1 MREETRN
8 FSFRYKLMK
17 TKIDFSHIFMVAT
30 LLLILSCK
38 SGSDQ
43 PVLLDNSYATKAVD
57 DLTQIIIHDI
67 FSPPQAARIY
77 AYTTIA
83 GFEAARFGAPALT
96 SLAGQLRDFGSVP
109 APDKETEINFDLAG
123 LEAAYTTGK
132 ALIFSEATLEEKKA
146 AAYQKIKTNTKLS
159 NKVWKNSLAFGQ
171 QVAAH
176 VLAWADKDNYKQTR
190 TFPKYSIQDNPATW
204 KPTPPSYMQGIE
216 PSWREIRPFV
226 LDSAQQFKPIAP
238 TPFDTKEDSKFFKE
252 VMEVYLTGKNL
263 TDEQKAIAN
272 FWDCNP
278 YVTHQTG
285 HVMFATKKITPGG
298 HWMGIASQAC
308 LQAGKSYVETSQ
320 ILAITAITLSD
331 GFISC
336 WDEKY
341 RSVLV
346 RPETVINTHID
357 ETWAPLLQT
366 PPFPEYTSGHSV
378 ISSAASVA
386 LTNIFG
392 DNFAYVDSVEV
403 PYGLPPRSFKSFYQ
417 AADEASISRLYGG
430 IHYMPAITEG
440 VKQGKNVGALIS
452 ARIKLRE

>member
-1 MREETRN
+1 MKSIVLK
-8 FSFRYKLMK
+8 FSIAIVAFAVACK
-17 TKIDFSHIFMVAT
+17 TNPEQLAALENKYGT
-30 LLLILSCK
+30 
-38 SGSDQ
+38 G
-43 PVLLDNSYATKAVD
+43 AVND
-57 DLTQIIIHDI
+57 VTEVIIHDI

-77 AYTTIA
+77 AYACIA
-83 GFEAARFGAPALT
+83 GFEAARPGQPG
-96 SLAGQLRDFGSVP
+96 LATLGGQLKGLETIP
-109 APDKETEINFDLAG
+109 APEEGVQINYDLAG
-123 LEAAYTTGK
+123 LEALYSTGK
-132 ALIFSEATLEEKKA
+132 ALIFSEATIEEKKA
-146 AAYQKIKTNTKLS
+146 AAYQNIKATMKISSKIWN
-159 NKVWKNSLAFGQ
+159 NSLAYGQ
-171 QVAAH
+171 QVSKH
-176 VLAWADKDNYKQTR
+176 ILAWADTDNYKQTR
-190 TFPKYSIQDNPATW
+190 TYPKYSIQNDPATW
-204 KPTPPSYMQGIE
+204 KPTPPAYMQGIE
-216 PSWREIRPFV
+216 PSWREIRPFT
-226 LDSAQQFKPIAP
+226 LDSAQQFKPLPP
-238 TPFDTKEDSKFFKE
+238 TPFDVKENSAFFKE

-263 TDEQKAIAN
+263 TEDQKAIAN

-308 LQAGKSYVETSQ
+308 LQTGKTLTETMQ
-320 ILAITAITLSD
+320 VLAITAITLSD

-346 RPETVINTHID
+346 RPETVINSHID
-357 ETWAPLLQT
+357 ETWTPLLQT

-378 ISSAASVA
+378 ISSAASVT

-403 PYGLPPRSFKSFYQ
+403 PYGLPQRPFNSFYA

-440 VKQGKNVGALIS
+440 VKQGKNVGAFIS
-452 ARIKLRE
+452 ARIKMKR